1 MTPAARIAAAIEILD
16 RIITGEPSEKALTNW
31 ARAHRFAGSKDRA
44 AIRDHVF
51 DVLRCRGSFAA
62 LGGGQGGRALI
73 LGLLRAQGVD
83 PETIFTGER
92 FAPEP
97 LGPDERAAL
106 DKPAPP
112 DLARR
117 DWPEWLLAPL
127 TQRLGSEFDTVTEAM
142 RARAP
147 VFVRVNIARTTPDAA
162 IAVLAEDGIQ
172 AEAHPLSP
180 SALQLGEGARRIQQS
195 RAYQEGF
202 VELQD
207 VSSQAAVGQIPLAP
221 GMRILDYCA
230 GGGGKALALA
240 AACPDCEICAHDIDA
255 GRMRDLPLR
264 ADRAGA
270 RVSICAPGKPG
281 AGYDLVLVDA
291 PCSGSGTWR
300 RTPEAK
306 WRLTPERLGDLV
318 ALQARILDEASALV
332 APGGRLVY
340 MTCSLL
346 ADENDAQAAAFAG
359 RAGWDLVSQQSYS
372 PATGGDGFFVA
383 QFERKA

>member
-1 MTPAARIAAAIEILD
+1 MTPAARISAAIEILD
-16 RIITGEPSEKALTNW
+16 RIGTGDPAEKALTNW

-51 DVLRCRGSFAA
+51 DALRCRGSFAA

-73 LGLLRAQGVD
+73 LGLLRAQSCD
-83 PETIFTGER
+83 PATIFTGER

-97 LGPDERAAL
+97 LSEEERAVLAQ
-106 DKPAPP
+106 PVPP

-117 DWPEWLLAPL
+117 DWPDWLIAPL
-127 TQRLGSEFDTVTEAM
+127 SERLGADFDTVSEAM

-147 VFVRVNIARTTPDAA
+147 VFVRVNVARATRDAA
-162 IAVLAEDGIQ
+162 IAALAEDGID
-172 AEAHPLSP
+172 AVPHPLSTT
-180 SALQLGEGARRIQQS
+180 ALQLGDGARRIQQS
-195 RAYQEGF
+195 RAYQDGC

-207 VSSQAAVGQIPLAP
+207 VSSQAAVGTIELAP
-221 GMRILDYCA
+221 GMQVLDYCA
-230 GGGGKALALA
+230 GGGGKSLALA
-240 AACPDCEICAHDIDA
+240 AACPDCEIHAHDIDPA
-255 GRMRDLPLR
+255 RMRDLPLR
-264 ADRAGA
+264 AERAGA
-270 RVSICAPGKPG
+270 RIAICAPGTPG

-306 WRLTPERLGDLV
+306 WRLTPERLDDLV
-318 ALQARILDEASALV
+318 ALQGRILEEASALV
-332 APGGRLVY
+332 AQGGRLVY

-346 ADENDAQAAAFAG
+346 AVENEAQAALFAARTG
-359 RAGWDLVSQQSYS
+359 WKLTFQRAYS
-372 PATGGDGFFVA
+372 PVTGGDGFFVA